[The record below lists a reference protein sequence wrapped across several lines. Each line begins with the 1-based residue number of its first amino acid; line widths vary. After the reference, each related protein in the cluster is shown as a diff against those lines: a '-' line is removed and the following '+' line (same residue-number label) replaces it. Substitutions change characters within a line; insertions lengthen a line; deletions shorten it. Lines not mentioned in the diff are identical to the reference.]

1 MAGKDLM
8 TKELEAAEGATPA
21 EPAGSGWGCLP
32 APGVRPMPVFPGLL
46 RALGPGVVWMA
57 LAQGSGELVWWP
69 YIIAKYGL
77 GFLFLLIPAC
87 LLQLPVNYE
96 IGRYTLLTGESIW
109 QGFVRLNRL
118 LTLGMW
124 VLMTI
129 SFLWLGGFVTA
140 GGMDE
145 LTGFPAG
152 WGEEGRRLFWAYTFI
167 AVFFMALLLSRVV
180 YRMIERVMT
189 VVAVV
194 TVVGLMAAC
203 SQTAVLA
210 RLGEFAGGLLGP
222 RWPEGRSWDPD
233 DATKLLTAIT
243 FAGLGGFWTL
253 FYSYWLR
260 EKGAGMAAHMGRI
273 TSPITGRRVVIP
285 RAGFVPEQTGEG
297 ATRWKQWRRYLAAD
311 NAVGVIG
318 NLFTTLLCCL
328 LAYAL
333 LFPKGRLPTDA
344 DPVGAQAEFFGSA
357 WGPTGAALF
366 LLLATAFLSDT
377 WMTTI
382 DAVSRAHTDVVYAYV
397 PAARRL
403 SQRRWYWIFVLLAGG
418 ITVVTLP
425 YAQPG
430 TMILLASVVGFAGT
444 VTFTI
449 CLLILNHRVLPR
461 MLPAAYRPR
470 RWAWIG
476 IAISVTAYACLAA
489 AYGYVSWSR

>member
-1 MAGKDLM
+1 
-8 TKELEAAEGATPA
+8 
-21 EPAGSGWGCLP
+21 
-32 APGVRPMPVFPGLL
+32 
-46 RALGPGVVWMA
+46 
-57 LAQGSGELVWWP
+57 
-69 YIIAKYGL
+69 
-77 GFLFLLIPAC
+77 
-87 LLQLPVNYE
+87 
-96 IGRYTLLTGESIW
+96 
-109 QGFVRLNRL
+109 
-118 LTLGMW
+118 
-124 VLMTI
+124 
-129 SFLWLGGFVTA
+129 
-140 GGMDE
+140 
-145 LTGFPAG
+145 
-152 WGEEGRRLFWAYTFI
+152 
-167 AVFFMALLLSRVV
+167 
-180 YRMIERVMT
+180 MIERVMA
-189 VVAVV
+189 VVAVA
-194 TVVGLMAAC
+194 TVVGLVAAC
-203 SQTAVLA
+203 SQTAVLG

-273 TSPITGRRVVIP
+273 TSPITGRRVIIP
-285 RAGFVPEQTGEG
+285 RAGFVPEETVEG
-297 ATRWKQWRRYLAAD
+297 VTRWRQWRRYLAAD
-311 NAVGVIG
+311 NAVGVVG

-333 LFPKGRLPTDA
+333 LFPAGRLPTEA

-357 WGPTGAALF
+357 WGRTGAALF

-382 DAVSRAHTDVVYAYV
+382 DAVSRVHTDVVYAYV

-430 TMILLASVVGFAGT
+430 TMILFSSVVGFAGT

-476 IAISVTAYACLAA
+476 IAVSVIAYACLAA
-489 AYGYVSWSR
+489 AYGYAKFESMNRKPVVSAGLSWQASGDCGMMSDHRAESRKLPHGPHSPQPSLALSSATGEQSPVCPGVAGRLRSSHADSTRTRSTEPGGKPAVSWPTHG